1 MPGANGQAERGGRH
15 HEKKEPDRRVER
27 PSGSQPETGQDPEV
41 SGTVCGNEKKPW
53 KKRAVKGCVHMILNR
68 CRGCG
73 CPLDPGE
80 RYCEEC
86 EEEMLAEEEAAVRRM
101 RSAANKTDQ
110 GRKDGKCR

>member
-27 PSGSQPETGQDPEV
+27 PSVSQPETGQDPEV
-41 SGTVCGNEKKPW
+41 PGTVPGSKKMPW
-53 KKRAVKGCVHMILNR
+53 ETGAVKECMHMILNR

-110 GRKDGKCR
+110 DGKDGKCR